1 MDTTLLG
8 KKKKKEKDAKIK
20 YHDSKTEAENILCNA
35 FSLPSMCIRNF
46 SFEMEIFLK
55 IFQFKK

>member
-8 KKKKKEKDAKIK
+8 KKKPEKDAKIK

-46 SFEMEIFLK
+46 SFEMEYF
-55 IFQFKK
+55 